1 MNTILLQGQ
10 PATLANSW
18 WIYVVLIGL
27 IVLMLVVP
35 MFTNRKRAKEYN
47 DMINGIHVGDT
58 VRTVGGVIGRI
69 MKINEKDDY
78 KTIIIE
84 TGAKGSKTTMEMDMA
99 SIYAVISS
107 SAKKVE
113 EPKQEEKK
121 EEPAEESKQEEAQKV
136 EEVKEEKP
144 AKKPAT
150 SKKNKKSS

>member
-1 MNTILLQGQ
+1 MNSYLLESQ

-69 MKINEKDDY
+69 TKINEKDGY
-78 KTIIIE
+78 KTIILE
-84 TGAKGSKTTMEMDMA
+84 TGAKGAKTTMEMDMA
-99 SIYAVISS
+99 SIYAVIS
-107 SAKKVE
+107 ATKKVE
-113 EPKQEEKK
+113 EPKQEEKTETKEEAKPEEQK
-121 EEPAEESKQEEAQKV
+121 EEPKQEKQ
-136 EEVKEEKP
+136 
-144 AKKPAT
+144 AKKAAP
-150 SKKNKKSS
+150 SKKNKKSSK